1 MYFTGKLQKDGKFW
15 MVEVPELDLA
25 TQGRSKK
32 EALKMIADA
41 IETLANKNGFKVIVE
56 STGPKDFLVSSNEP
70 ARLMALF
77 LKRQREAKNLSV
89 REVAKAMDYTA
100 HGAYAQY
107 ETGRSMPGIDFIDRF
122 VKTVNPKSGL
132 CLTIVRR

>member
-25 TQGRSKK
+25 TQDRSKK

-132 CLTIVRR
+132 CLTMVRR

>member
-25 TQGRSKK
+25 TQGKSKK
-32 EALKMIADA
+32 EALAMIADA
-41 IETLANKNGFKVIVE
+41 IETLINKSDFKVTVE
-56 STGPKDFLVSSNEP
+56 PTGSREFLVSSNEP

-89 REVAKAMDYTA
+89 REVAKAMDYSA

-107 ETGRSMPGIDFIDRF
+107 ETGRSMPGIEFIDRF
-122 VKTVNPKSGL
+122 VRTVNPESGL
-132 CLTIVRR
+132 CLTMVRR

>member
-41 IETLANKNGFKVIVE
+41 IETLANKNGFKITVE

-132 CLTIVRR
+132 CLTMVRR

>member
-132 CLTIVRR
+132 CLTMVRR